1 VNRGA
6 VQRIFPVAAALL
18 ALPAT
23 VAAQTVPPAVRAR
36 PLDRVTPLTPGVP
49 TPPPALVVPEAPA
62 TTPPPGA
69 EAIFLTPRAFAVE
82 GVTAYP
88 AERIARLTQPLVGQR
103 IAAAEVFALAQRIER
118 LYRDD
123 GYFLTVVVV
132 PQQAVADGTVRIRVV
147 EGYISSISIEGEAGP
162 ARARIERMLNR
173 ITEGRPARIGEV
185 ERQLLLVD
193 DLPGVG
199 LRTVLRRG
207 SVPGASE
214 MVVQL
219 TRTPFDA
226 VAAIDNRGSR
236 FQGPLQS
243 YGAIGLNS
251 PTRLGDR
258 VEFQFF
264 STLSR
269 EQNFGQLTYAVPL
282 TDSGLTLRVY
292 GGAGRSEPDLD
303 LRDIGYE
310 NDLGIGGVILSYPV
324 IRTRDLSLA
333 VGADVNYYNSRTSVG
348 RASPLSGKVLQGQS
362 DTRPF
367 RFGLDGEL
375 RAGWN
380 GLNRARARFHKGLDL
395 FNPTAPDN
403 PRNDRPGSD
412 PLFFKTTG
420 EISRLQ
426 GVWANEQYS
435 LNLLGVLAG
444 QYTTD
449 ILPASERYYLGG
461 DRLGRGYYNGQVA
474 GDRALAGSVELQ
486 FNFAMINDLDEPDT
500 LIPIQLYTFYDV
512 GWARSLSRNERP
524 HERIASF
531 GAGARVDFS
540 ARVTGEVE
548 VAQRIERNIGGAA
561 VEALPQTELFGRL
574 IVRY

>member
-1 VNRGA
+1 MQRGVA
-6 VQRIFPVAAALL
+6 VVAALL
-18 ALPAT
+18 AVPAA
-23 VAAQTVPPAVRAR
+23 VAAQTAVPPAVRAR

-49 TPPPALVVPEAPA
+49 TPPPSLVVPEAPA
-62 TTPPPGA
+62 TAPPPGA
-69 EAIFLTPRAFAVE
+69 DAIFLTPRAFSVE
-82 GVTAYP
+82 GVSAYP
-88 AERIARLTQPLVGQR
+88 AERIARLTRPLVGQR

-123 GYFLTVVVV
+123 GYFLAQVVV
-132 PQQAVADGTVRIRVV
+132 PQQTVADGTVRIRVV
-147 EGYISSISIEGEAGP
+147 EGAIGAVTIEGDAGP
-162 ARARIERMLNR
+162 ARARIERILNR
-173 ITEGRPARIGEV
+173 ITEFRPARIDQV

-193 DLPGVG
+193 DLPGIAV
-199 LRTVLRRG
+199 RSVFRRG
-207 SVPGASE
+207 AVPGTSD
-214 MVVQL
+214 MVVQV
-219 TRTPFDA
+219 TRTPVDA

-243 YGAIGLNS
+243 YGAIGANS
-251 PTRLGDR
+251 LSRFGDR
-258 VEFQFF
+258 LELQFF

-269 EQNFGQLTYAVPL
+269 EQNFGQLTYGVML
-282 TDSGLTLRVY
+282 TDSGLSLRIY

-310 NDLGIGGVILSYPV
+310 NDLGIGGLIVSYPV

-348 RASPLSGKVLQGQS
+348 RAAPLSGKVLQGQS
-362 DTRPF
+362 DTRPL
-367 RFGLDGEL
+367 RFGADGEL
-375 RAGWN
+375 RDGWI
-380 GLNRARARFHKGLDL
+380 GLNRARIRFHKGLDL

-420 EISRLQ
+420 EVSRLQ
-426 GVWANEQYS
+426 GVWANEEYS
-435 LNLLGVLAG
+435 LNLLGVVAG
-444 QYTTD
+444 QYSTD
-449 ILPASERYYLGG
+449 ILPSSERYYLGG

-474 GDRALAGSVELQ
+474 GDRALATSVELQ

-500 LIPIQLYTFYDV
+500 LIPIQLYGFYDA
-512 GWARSLSRNERP
+512 GWARSLSRNDRP
-524 HERIASF
+524 HERIQSF
-531 GAGARVDFS
+531 GGGARVEFS

-548 VAQRIERNIGGAA
+548 VAQRIERSIGGAN

-574 IVRY
+574 IIRY